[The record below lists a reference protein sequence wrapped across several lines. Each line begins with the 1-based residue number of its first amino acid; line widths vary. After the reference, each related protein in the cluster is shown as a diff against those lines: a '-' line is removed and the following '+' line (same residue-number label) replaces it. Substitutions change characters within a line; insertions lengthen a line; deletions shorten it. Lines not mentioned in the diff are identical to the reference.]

1 MSPRVGIAAA
11 AIVVFASA
19 VPVAALGADRD
30 FSGRWFLD
38 PQASNIRSLPSLPDR
53 ILSVVQRDVER
64 DVELR
69 CTTTAEDG
77 VESAWTFSA
86 DGKETKYSIGRE
98 TRTTFAKW
106 EGAALLVTTIVNGP
120 PDYSVTDRWQLSA
133 DRSTLT
139 IERHVGSSTGQVEGA
154 LAYRREGQTQLTTRL
169 PAQPPP
175 PALANRPKPASGEL
189 VVHAGTHIPLTLVN
203 PLNTK
208 LSKAGDGVYL
218 ETAFPVFVDG
228 RLAVPRGS
236 YVQGTV
242 TESKPPGHAKG
253 NGEMYIRFDTLTL
266 PNGVARDF
274 RSRLDQA
281 DAGQVGA
288 EGTVTGEGRPTGS
301 PAGTVVRDTTMGTSV
316 GALAGIAVGH
326 GVMGVG
332 LGSAAGGIAG
342 LASVLGKKKEGVVL
356 PRGTTM
362 EMVLDRDLIYKPEEL
377 RF

>member
-1 MSPRVGIAAA
+1 MRPRACIAAA
-11 AIVVFASA
+11 AIVVFGSA
-19 VPVAALGADRD
+19 VPLAAIDADRD

-38 PQASNIRSLPSLPDR
+38 PQASNMRSLPALPDR
-53 ILSVVQRDVER
+53 ILGVVQRDL
-64 DVELR
+64 ELR
-69 CTTTAEDG
+69 CTATAEDG
-77 VESAWTFSA
+77 VETAWTFSA
-86 DGKETKYSIGRE
+86 DGKESKYALGQER
-98 TRTTFAKW
+98 RTTFAKW
-106 EGAALLVTTIVNGP
+106 EGSALLITTLVSGP
-120 PDYSVTDRWQLSA
+120 PDYSLMDRWQLSP

-139 IERHVGSSTGQVEGA
+139 IERQIGSSTGQVEGTVV
-154 LAYRREGQTQLTTRL
+154 YRREGQTQLTARL
-169 PAQPPP
+169 AAPQPAPPP
-175 PALANRPKPASGEL
+175 TLANRPAPAPGEL

-208 LSKAGDGVYL
+208 QSKEGDGVYL

-228 RLAVPRGS
+228 RLVIPRGS

-242 TESKPPGHAKG
+242 TKSKPAGHVKDKA
-253 NGEMYIRFDTLTL
+253 EMYIRFDTLTL

-288 EGTVTGEGRPTGS
+288 EGTLTGEGRPTGS

-316 GALAGIAVGH
+316 GALGGMAVGH

-332 LGSAAGGIAG
+332 LGSAAGGVAG
-342 LASVLGKKKEGVVL
+342 LASVLGKKKDGVVL

-362 EMVLDRDLIYKPEEL
+362 EMVLDRDLLYKPEEL